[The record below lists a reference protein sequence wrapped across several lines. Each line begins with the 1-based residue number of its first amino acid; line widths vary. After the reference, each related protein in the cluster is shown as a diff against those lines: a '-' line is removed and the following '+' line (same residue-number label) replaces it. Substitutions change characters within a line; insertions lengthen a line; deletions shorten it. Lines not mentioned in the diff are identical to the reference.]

1 VGTDGKG
8 TPVLIKDVAHVQIGG
23 NIRRGLVELDGEG
36 EVVGGIVVMRYGENA
51 REVIVRIKAKIE
63 EMQSSFPPGVRLI
76 PTYDRSGLIEHSM
89 STLSEALIEEIIIV
103 SIIIILFLFHF
114 RSTLVAI
121 ITLPVAL
128 MVSFIPMFYQSLTI
142 NIMSLAGIII
152 AIGDV
157 VDAAVVMTENA
168 HTKLEA
174 ANGQGD
180 RNEII
185 IQAAKE
191 IGPSI
196 FATLL
201 VTVIAFLPVFTLQ
214 AQEGRL
220 FSPLAFTKT
229 YAVAFGAILGITLV
243 PALMVTFIRGKIRP
257 ALKNPINRWMVA
269 LY

>member
-1 VGTDGKG
+1 
-8 TPVLIKDVAHVQIGG
+8 
-23 NIRRGLVELDGEG
+23 
-36 EVVGGIVVMRYGENA
+36 MRP
-51 REVIVRIKAKIE
+51 
-63 EMQSSFPPGVRLI
+63 SFPPGVKLI
-76 PTYDRSGLIEHSM
+76 TTYDRSSLIDHSM
-89 STLSEALIEEIIIV
+89 ETLSEALIEEIIIV
-103 SIIIILFLFHF
+103 SVVIILFLFHF

-121 ITLPVAL
+121 ITLPIAVII
-128 MVSFIPMFYQSLTI
+128 SFIPMFYQSLTV

-168 HTKLEA
+168 HAKLEA
-174 ANGQGD
+174 AGGKGD

-185 IQAAKE
+185 IEAAKE

-243 PALMVTFIRGKIRP
+243 PALMVTFIRGNIRP
-257 ALKNPINRWMVA
+257 ALKNPINRWMIA
-269 LY
+269 LYRPLLNFCVKFRYLVVLLAIIGSLVTIPIFMRLGSEFMPPLDEETMRTWSHLLN